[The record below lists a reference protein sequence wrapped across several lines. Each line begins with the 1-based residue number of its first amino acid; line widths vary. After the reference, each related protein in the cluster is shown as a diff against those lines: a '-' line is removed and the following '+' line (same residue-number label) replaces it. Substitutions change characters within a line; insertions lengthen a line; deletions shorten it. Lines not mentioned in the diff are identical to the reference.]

1 MTKLT
6 VTVIGIFC
14 ITGFGVFAIA
24 RGIDGALALSVV
36 AGISGV
42 LGITI
47 GKKT

>member
-1 MTKLT
+1 MSKLS
-6 VTVIGIFC
+6 VTVIGILC
-14 ITGFGVFAIA
+14 LTGFGVFALA
-24 RGIDGALALSVV
+24 RGFDGTLALSVV